1 MGLKEVFEKQGGMN
15 LLKQYWNG
23 GAFFTAVGE
32 LMLLGKDKKALEIL
46 RLSAQYK
53 TKKNLEKKYKRKIDE
68 FQFNYIDDKLHE
80 VSDKVWVCWFQG
92 LDNAP
97 ALVKKCYGSL
107 KQNLT
112 DREIILITSDNM
124 CNYVQFPD
132 FILDK
137 WKNGKITHTH
147 MTDLLRLELLIKYGG
162 MWGDATVLC
171 TSKRENIPDYFFNSD
186 LFLYQILKPGRD
198 GQAQPISSWLI
209 SAKTNN
215 KILIMTR
222 YLCYE
227 YWKNNDE
234 LVDYFLF
241 HDFMTIAL
249 EYNKD
254 EWQKI
259 IPRDNAAP
267 HMLLLRLFDK
277 YDEETWKAIKDQT
290 PFHKLTYKF
299 GDEDVKTADTYY
311 KMIIE
316 TRESGETT

>member
-23 GAFFTAVGE
+23 GAFFTAAGE

-68 FQFNYIDDKLHE
+68 FQLHYADDKLHE

-97 ALVKKCYGSL
+97 ALVKKCYESL

-124 CNYVQFPD
+124 CDYVKFPE
-132 FILDK
+132 FILEK
-137 WKNGKITHTH
+137 WKAGQITHTH
-147 MTDLLRLELLIKYGG
+147 MTDLLRLELLIQYGG
-162 MWGDATVLC
+162 MWVDATVLC
-171 TSKRENIPDYFFNSD
+171 TSKREEIPDYFFNSD

-198 GQAQPISSWLI
+198 GQAQPISRWLI

-215 KILIMTR
+215 KILMMAR

-227 YWKNNDE
+227 YWKKNNE
-234 LVDYFLF
+234 MVDYFLF
-241 HDFMTIAL
+241 HDFVMISL
-249 EYNKD
+249 EQNEEDWK
-254 EWQKI
+254 KI

-277 YDEETWKAIKDQT
+277 YDEDTWDAIKEQT

-299 GDEDVKTADTYY
+299 NSKSLEEKGTYY
-311 KMIIE
+311 DFLL
-316 TRESGETT
+316 RD

>member
-1 MGLKEVFEKQGGMN
+1 MGLKETLKKQGGMN
-15 LLKQYWNG
+15 LLKQYWQG

-32 LMLLGKDKKALEIL
+32 FVLLGKSRTALEIL

-53 TKKNLEKKYKRKIDE
+53 IKKSLEKKYKNEISE
-68 FQFNYIDDKLHE
+68 FQSSYIDDKVHE
-80 VSDKVWVCWFQG
+80 TSNKVWVCWFQG

-97 ALVKKCYGSL
+97 DLVKRCYKSL
-107 KQNLT
+107 KDNLT
-112 DREIILITSDNM
+112 DRDIVLITSENM
-124 CNYVQFPD
+124 CDYVDFPD
-132 FILDK
+132 YILEK
-137 WKNGKITHTH
+137 WKAGQITHTH

-162 MWGDATVLC
+162 MWTDATVLC
-171 TSKRENIPDYFFNSD
+171 TSRREDIPDYFFNSD

-215 KILIMTR
+215 KILMMAR

-227 YWKNNDE
+227 YWKKNSKMA
-234 LVDYFLF
+234 DYFLF
-241 HDFMTIAL
+241 HDFVVISL
-249 EYNKD
+249 EHNEEDWK
-254 EWQKI
+254 KI

-277 YDEETWKAIKDQT
+277 YDEKMWETIKEQT

-299 GDEDVKTADTYY
+299 DRRQTELPGTFFAKLFL
-311 KMIIE
+311 
-316 TRESGETT
+316 

>member
-1 MGLKEVFEKQGGMN
+1 MGLKQIFEKQGGIN

-23 GAFFTAVGE
+23 GAFFTAAGE
-32 LMLLGKDKKALEIL
+32 FVLLGKDTKALEIL

-53 TKKNLEKKYKRKIDE
+53 IKKNLEKSYKKKIDE
-68 FQFNYIDDKLHE
+68 FQSNYVDDKPHE
-80 VSDKVWVCWFQG
+80 ASNKVWICWFQG

-97 ALVKKCYGSL
+97 ALVKKCYESL

-124 CNYVQFPD
+124 CDYVKFPE
-132 FILDK
+132 FILEK
-137 WKNGKITHTH
+137 WKAGQITHTH

-162 MWGDATVLC
+162 MWIDATVLC
-171 TSKRENIPDYFFNSD
+171 TSKREEIPDYFFNSD

-215 KILIMTR
+215 KILMMAR

-227 YWKNNDE
+227 YWKKNNE
-234 LVDYFLF
+234 MVDYFLF
-241 HDFMTIAL
+241 HDFVMISL
-249 EYNKD
+249 EQNEEDWK
-254 EWQKI
+254 KI

-277 YDEETWKAIKDQT
+277 YDEETWNAIKEQT

-299 GDEDVKTADTYY
+299 DKENEIIKDTYY
-311 KMIIE
+311 QHLFCGKI
-316 TRESGETT
+316 GN